1 MRCRCV
7 GIGRR
12 GGLKIRWANN
22 PCGFD
27 PRHRHHTLKARKPLI
42 RLGLRAF
49 SIALSALCIDPSH
62 SRKPAISGQFSAVFL
77 EGHWRDV
84 RPLQRGVHTHDRIGG
99 CHFRAEIQVRIRI
112 DVGSRRN
119 IVLFVLPGL
128 LFLFDR
134 LIIRPKKSKK
144 SKEVLSQ

>member
-1 MRCRCV
+1 M
-7 GIGRR
+7 
-12 GGLKIRWANN
+12 
-22 PCGFD
+22 
-27 PRHRHHTLKARKPLI
+27 
-42 RLGLRAF
+42 
-49 SIALSALCIDPSH
+49 
-62 SRKPAISGQFSAVFL
+62 
-77 EGHWRDV
+77 
-84 RPLQRGVHTHDRIGG
+84 
-99 CHFRAEIQVRIRI
+99 QVRI

>member
-1 MRCRCV
+1 M
-7 GIGRR
+7 
-12 GGLKIRWANN
+12 
-22 PCGFD
+22 
-27 PRHRHHTLKARKPLI
+27 
-42 RLGLRAF
+42 
-49 SIALSALCIDPSH
+49 
-62 SRKPAISGQFSAVFL
+62 
-77 EGHWRDV
+77 
-84 RPLQRGVHTHDRIGG
+84 
-99 CHFRAEIQVRIRI
+99 QVRIRI

>member
-1 MRCRCV
+1 MEGHKASCGGIYAQNR
-7 GIGRR
+7 IGRR
-12 GGLKIRWANN
+12 N
-22 PCGFD
+22 
-27 PRHRHHTLKARKPLI
+27 
-42 RLGLRAF
+42 LR
-49 SIALSALCIDPSH
+49 
-62 SRKPAISGQFSAVFL
+62 V
-77 EGHWRDV
+77 
-84 RPLQRGVHTHDRIGG
+84 
-99 CHFRAEIQVRIRI
+99 EIQVRI